1 MPFLKA
7 VFDRG
12 RGRQHEDSKSLGG
25 RRRHDGLR
33 RACAEGG
40 GWGGWRQTCRHT
52 NLTGNRFHL
61 MLHASSALNQFS
73 LRKFGFPAAQM
84 LFQCSLTAKSPVS
97 IQRRGRGLDLHPS
110 RQELLSSP
118 SSNPSQRKC
127 ACWRGRVGCV
137 AVGMSQMETAGL
149 QLGLSRE
156 LSPLTL
162 ICNP

>member
-7 VFDRG
+7 VFDKG
-12 RGRQHEDSKSLGG
+12 RGRQQEDSKSLGG
-25 RRRHDGLR
+25 RRRHDGLP
-33 RACAEGG
+33 RACAEGRS
-40 GWGGWRQTCRHT
+40 WGGWRQTCCCT
-52 NLTGNRFHL
+52 NLTGNGFHL
-61 MLHASSALNQFS
+61 MLHTFSALNQFS
-73 LRKFGFPAAQM
+73 LCKFGFPAAQM

-97 IQRRGRGLDLHPS
+97 IQRRGRGLDLHPF

-127 ACWRGRVGCV
+127 ASWIGRMGCV
-137 AVGMSQMETAGL
+137 AVGMSQMEIAGL

-156 LSPLTL
+156 LSPFTL